1 MCIYDLWV
9 ICINA
14 KSTYARATCY
24 LHQLLQWFDS
34 IDLVVASDEKMSG
47 IGKVYEVFIGE
58 EI

>member
-1 MCIYDLWV
+1 MC

-14 KSTYARATCY
+14 KSTYACATCY

-47 IGKVYEVFIGE
+47 IGKVYQVFIGE